1 MVCIY
6 NAILAIK
13 RMKHCICSMDKPREY
28 HTKGSKSDRE
38 RQILYSIIYV
48 WNLKIIQKNLYI
60 KQKQTQRQIK
70 HDYGYQSRKTG

>member
-1 MVCIY
+1 MG
-6 NAILAIK
+6 
-13 RMKHCICSMDKPREY
+13 KPREY